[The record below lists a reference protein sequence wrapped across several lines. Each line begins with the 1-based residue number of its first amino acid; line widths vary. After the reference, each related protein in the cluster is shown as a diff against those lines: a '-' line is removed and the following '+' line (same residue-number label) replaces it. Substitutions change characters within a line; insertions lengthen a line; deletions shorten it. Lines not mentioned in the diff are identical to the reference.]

1 MRIQKGDRASVCVW
15 LNDVE
20 KSISPERRRSGRV
33 HAGWGSNSV
42 VGLSCLSVLSA
53 RPVLC
58 SALLCSCA
66 LCPCTTAARPPACVR
81 ASLGPSSL
89 CPGLSLSS
97 PAAALSLHGRPLC
110 RKGETPCR
118 PASQPA
124 KEKGRKVATRRSARR
139 QKYSPLFFFFFAP
152 RTCPVDDAPPP
163 GCRTYKRQAI
173 SRLSDFSPRER
184 RGEIDWVWLVG
195 IWPPHIC
202 FFRFFR
208 LFFSFFFFFF
218 SFIVFFFIFFS
229 FFSPRQHV
237 LRTLCE
243 SWPTASC
250 KGLFLTPAVFLLCRR
265 CPDRASFV
273 EQVSLRSS
281 VLLVAVPPSSILS

>member
-1 MRIQKGDRASVCVW
+1 MCALDVRRTVCVFSCFLLLLSSSPALSLSRWLAVGRSVCCAVLCCADAGWYLGRRTLVRIQKGDRASVCVW

-97 PAAALSLHGRPLC
+97 PAAALSLHGRPLG

-124 KEKGRKVATRRSARR
+124 SQGKGKESGDASIGA
-139 QKYSPLFFFFFAP
+139 SP
-152 RTCPVDDAPPP
+152 
-163 GCRTYKRQAI
+163 
-173 SRLSDFSPRER
+173 
-184 RGEIDWVWLVG
+184 EIF
-195 IWPPHIC
+195 P
-202 FFRFFR
+202 
-208 LFFSFFFFFF
+208 SFFFFFCPAHVPRRRRPPRLAVGHIKGRQFPVCLTSLPEKGGGKLTGSGLLRFGLLTFAFFAFFVSF
-218 SFIVFFFIFFS
+218 SLFFFLFLYFFLYSFFFLVFF
-229 FFSPRQHV
+229 P
-237 LRTLCE
+237 
-243 SWPTASC
+243 
-250 KGLFLTPAVFLLCRR
+250 
-265 CPDRASFV
+265 
-273 EQVSLRSS
+273 
-281 VLLVAVPPSSILS
+281 

>member
-1 MRIQKGDRASVCVW
+1 MCALDVRRTVCVFSCFLLLLSSSPALSLSRWLAVGRSVCCAVLCCADAGWYLGRRTLVRIQKGDRASVCVW

-89 CPGLSLSS
+89 SPGLSLSS
-97 PAAALSLHGRPLC
+97 PAAALSLHGRPLG

-163 GCRTYKRQAI
+163 GCRTYKRKAI

-184 RGEIDWVWLVG
+184 RGEIDWVWLVA

-208 LFFSFFFFFF
+208 LFFSFFFLFLYFFLYSFFF
-218 SFIVFFFIFFS
+218 LVFF
-229 FFSPRQHV
+229 P
-237 LRTLCE
+237 
-243 SWPTASC
+243 
-250 KGLFLTPAVFLLCRR
+250 
-265 CPDRASFV
+265 
-273 EQVSLRSS
+273 
-281 VLLVAVPPSSILS
+281 